1 MSSLEES
8 EFEELIGDQIV
19 TVRRSHEELLAQG
32 EIELAIDGH
41 KVRISRITKGYDPVG
56 KKATSRLTTI
66 YDAANQLYV
75 KELQQKN
82 PIPIL
87 CHREHMTPVGV
98 CRVCV
103 VDVKGAPR
111 LVPSCQRPIEPGMEV
126 STILTSPR
134 VRSSVTHAR
143 GIALERLPSAP
154 RPELR
159 VWRNGRE
166 RVGGH
171 RPHPGDHEQPLSRGA
186 GERPRDD
193 SSLLISVDHNACI
206 LCDRCIRGCNEIRAN
221 EVLGR
226 MGKGYT
232 ARIAFDLDDPMGSS
246 SCVACG
252 ECMVSC
258 PTGALTNRAVVG
270 KGLDGGR

>member
-1 MSSLEES
+1 MSSFEES

-82 PIPIL
+82 PDSDSLPSRA
-87 CHREHMTPVGV
+87 HDAGGRMPGV
-98 CRVCV
+98 R
-103 VDVKGAPR
+103 R
-111 LVPSCQRPIEPGMEV
+111 RCQRRAAPGPVLPEADRARHG
-126 STILTSPR
+126 SIDDPHQSACALFR
-134 VRSSVTHAR
+134 HHAR
-143 GIALERLPSAP
+143 GIAFERLPSAP

-171 RPHPGDHEQPLSRGA
+171 RPHPGDHEQPLSARRG
-186 GERPRDD
+186 
-193 SSLLISVDHNACI
+193 
-206 LCDRCIRGCNEIRAN
+206 RA
-221 EVLGR
+221 
-226 MGKGYT
+226 
-232 ARIAFDLDDPMGSS
+232 AS
-246 SCVACG
+246 
-252 ECMVSC
+252 
-258 PTGALTNRAVVG
+258 
-270 KGLDGGR
+270 